1 MNELQVQTIEIKPAV
16 IKFNYSDVEKAL
28 ETSLE
33 NYKGLVY
40 TEEKSTELRKTLAE
54 LRKGKNLVDRY
65 RIDTKK
71 KLNEPVTQFEDQC
84 KKLDKKFN
92 DVITPLAKQ
101 LDEFEEKR
109 RNKKLAELEKIRSE
123 HIETHDL
130 SEEYHDQVEIS
141 DHMLTKGVSLNQASE
156 SLEFIVR
163 NLKME
168 QDKKI
173 ADKQL
178 IETTVKL
185 ANSENELG
193 FSADAYVRLLDF
205 KDVEVVKNQIEADVK
220 KEVENRR
227 LKKEA
232 EERAEQERLER
243 EKQVELERLAQEEH
257 ERIKREKEQL
267 EQAEI
272 ESDVGIPL
280 GFEPTSV
287 SIDDLPFSDDPF
299 ADFEEDPFEET
310 IEMPEVQISDE
321 VESVIK
327 LKTNKD
333 NLNELL
339 KFLNDKEIEFE
350 VIG

>member
-109 RNKKLAELEKIRSE
+109 RNEKLAELEKIRSE

-141 DHMLTKGVSLNQASE
+141 DHMLTKGVSLNQAGE
-156 SLEFIVR
+156 SLEFIVK

-168 QDKKI
+168 QEKKQ

-185 ANSENELG
+185 ANAENDLG
-193 FSADAYVRLLDF
+193 FSVDAYLRLLDF
-205 KDVEVVKNQIEADVK
+205 KSVDVIKNQIEADAK

-227 LKKEA
+227 LEQERIEQA
-232 EERAEQERLER
+232 EKERLER
-243 EKQVELERLAQEEH
+243 EKQAEIERLAQEEQKKKTEQ
-257 ERIKREKEQL
+257 ERIKQEKQDEYK
-267 EQAEI
+267 QA
-272 ESDVGIPL
+272 PL
-280 GFEPTSV
+280 SSAPASV
-287 SIDDLPFSDDPF
+287 LVDDLPFPDDVDPF
-299 ADFEEDPFEET
+299 VNFVEDPFVDLEPKT
-310 IEMPEVQISDE
+310 IIRKYSITATEDE
-321 VESVIK
+321 LNQLEDY
-327 LKTNKD
+327 LLD
-333 NLNELL
+333 NNIN
-339 KFLNDKEIEFE
+339 FFE
-350 VIG
+350 VIN